1 MDRRENLKLLIAG
14 SLGTGML
21 MQGCK
26 PAAEAVVSET
36 KPYLPPYARS
46 EEEIKRLEEIY
57 EDTFFT
63 EDERAKLNVLVDL
76 IVPPEADSP
85 GAREVGTVDFLEFIM
100 KDMQEQPDNQT
111 LMKGGLMWLDLKARD
126 TYQKNFV
133 ELEEINQ
140 KLILDQIA
148 YPDMAEEE
156 LEFGVRFFNQ
166 LRNLTLTGYFTS
178 EAGLK
183 DLGYVGNTPN
193 VWDGVPP
200 EVLAKHGL
208 SYDDKYKDVYL
219 DTATRNDI
227 AQWDE
232 EGNLL

>member
-21 MQGCK
+21 VQACK
-26 PAAEAVVSET
+26 PAAETVAPEV
-36 KPYLPPYARS
+36 KPYLPLYARS

-63 EDERAKLNVLVDL
+63 EDERAKLKVLVDL
-76 IVPPEADSP
+76 IVPPDAEMP
-85 GAREVGTVDFLEFIM
+85 GAGEVGTVDFLEFIM
-100 KDMQEQPDNQT
+100 KDMHEQPENQT

-126 TYQKNFV
+126 TYGKHFI

-140 KLILDQIA
+140 KLILDQVA
-148 YPDMAEEE
+148 YPDVADEE
-156 LEFGVRFFNQ
+156 LEFGVSFFNQ

-183 DLGYVGNTPN
+183 YLGYMGNTPN
-193 VWDGVPP
+193 VWEGVPQ
-200 EVLAKHGL
+200 EVLTKHGL
-208 SYDDKYKDVYL
+208 SYDEKYKGVYL